1 MSTVLPRGAGPP
13 EAGAVVRVML
23 CDDSPTARTAM
34 GRVLEADPQL
44 RVVGRAGD
52 GRQALEMLEALA
64 PADRP
69 DVMLLD
75 LEMPVMDGM
84 TVLPL
89 LLKAQPKLAVI
100 VASALTQ
107 RGAEATMAAMRAG
120 AADYLPKPSA
130 AGGGV
135 RDPAFQAE
143 LLAKVKGWARMQAR
157 AAPRP
162 VLPMAGKPV
171 LRASG
176 IVPRPRVLVVGSST
190 GGPQALASFVR
201 GLRGALP
208 VPIVM
213 VQHMPVGFTAMLADH
228 LGRLGG
234 PAAAE
239 ARDGETLQAGR
250 IYLAPGDRHLLV
262 ENVGGALVA
271 RLNAGPP
278 ENFCRP
284 AVDPTLRSL
293 VTACEGR
300 VTAVIL
306 TGMGS
311 DGMLGCKAVAAAGGT
326 VLAQD
331 EASSVVWGMPGAV
344 ARAGLAQALL
354 PPEQL
359 AERVMG
365 QFSPV
370 GGSV

>member
-1 MSTVLPRGAGPP
+1 MSAALTQPCAT
-13 EAGAVVRVML
+13 VRVML

-34 GRVLEADPQL
+34 GRVLEMDPQV
-44 RVVGRAGD
+44 RVVARAGD
-52 GRQALEMLEALA
+52 GRQALEILRALPA
-64 PADRP
+64 ADRP
-69 DVMLLD
+69 DVLLLD

-89 LLKAQPKLAVI
+89 LLKAQPRLAII
-100 VASALTQ
+100 VASALSQ
-107 RGAEATMAAMRAG
+107 KGAEATMAAMRAG
-120 AADYLPKPSA
+120 AADYIPKPTA

-143 LLAKVKGWARMQAR
+143 LLAKVKGWARMRTQPSA
-157 AAPRP
+157 P
-162 VLPMAGKPV
+162 VLPPTMGLPRPAARV
-171 LRASG
+171 G
-176 IVPRPRVLVVGSST
+176 ILTPRPRVLAVGSST
-190 GGPQALASFVR
+190 GGPQALATFVR
-201 GLRGALP
+201 ALRGPVP

-213 VQHMPVGFTAMLADH
+213 VQHMPAGFTAMLADH

-234 PAAAE
+234 PPAAE
-239 ARDGETLQAGR
+239 AKDGETLLPGR
-250 IYLAPGDRHLLV
+250 IYLAPGDKHLLI
-262 ENVGGALVA
+262 ENNGGALVG
-271 RLNAGPP
+271 RLNSGPP

-365 QFSPV
+365 QFSPT
-370 GGSV
+370 GAHA